1 VKKPRYSIDWS
12 SITMKDEMAEVT
24 LMEMEL
30 VETKKNTE
38 RLEDEI
44 NKLKVQFLYQIACH
58 MTCDTSHDLRYIT

>member
-1 VKKPRYSIDWS
+1 
-12 SITMKDEMAEVT
+12 MKDEMAEVT